1 MEDAYDLPP
10 WTCLQIIS
18 TGDAGAICYCPA
30 YRLGLNSI
38 CSSRPARESAIV
50 TTMKIFVV
58 HYKKL
63 VERKALI
70 VSQLRACG
78 LDAEFVEQYER
89 GNLREEDLAIFDRRK
104 KYGFFGPSMPKVQM
118 AITLSHLYAYRQIA
132 SGHPFGL
139 VLEDDARFDEKLG
152 VNIAECMGQL
162 PDKWDMLFI
171 GDGSKLHIP
180 DSETIPGRKVYLK
193 SREAT
198 SWGGD
203 GATRCADSYL
213 ITGSCAARLIEY
225 SLREDRRIRL
235 PVDWW
240 LNQAIR
246 ELSLDVYWAEP
257 TFVTQGTQS
266 GLYDTSY

>member
-1 MEDAYDLPP
+1 MTSALF
-10 WTCLQIIS
+10 
-18 TGDAGAICYCPA
+18 
-30 YRLGLNSI
+30 
-38 CSSRPARESAIV
+38 RPGREKAIV

-63 VERKALI
+63 TERKALI
-70 VSQLRACG
+70 SSQLKANG

-89 GNLREEDLAIFDRRK
+89 GNLREEDLDIFDRRK

-118 AITLSHLYAYRQIA
+118 AITLSHLYAYRQTA

-139 VLEDDARFDEKLG
+139 VLEDDARFDEKLSA
-152 VNIAECMGQL
+152 NIAECTAQL
-162 PDKWDMLFI
+162 PANWDMLFI

-180 DSETIPGRKVYLK
+180 ASETSPGQKVYLK

-198 SWGGD
+198 PWGGD

-213 ITGSCAARLIEY
+213 ITGSCAAKLIEY

-246 ELSLDVYWAEP
+246 ELGLNVYWAEP

>member
-1 MEDAYDLPP
+1 
-10 WTCLQIIS
+10 
-18 TGDAGAICYCPA
+18 
-30 YRLGLNSI
+30 
-38 CSSRPARESAIV
+38 
-50 TTMKIFVV
+50 MKIFVV

-63 VERKALI
+63 IERKALI
-70 VSQLRACG
+70 SSQLKGCG

-89 GNLREEDLAIFDRRK
+89 GNLREEDLDIFDRRK

-118 AITLSHLYAYRQIA
+118 AITLSHLYAYREIA

-139 VLEDDARFDEKLG
+139 VLEDDARFDEKLSA
-152 VNIAECMGQL
+152 NIAECMAQL
-162 PDKWDMLFI
+162 PANWDMLFI

-180 DSETIPGRKVYLK
+180 ASETSPGQKVYLK

-198 SWGGD
+198 PWGGD

-225 SLREDRRIRL
+225 SRREDRRIRL

-246 ELSLDVYWAEP
+246 ELGLDVYWAEP